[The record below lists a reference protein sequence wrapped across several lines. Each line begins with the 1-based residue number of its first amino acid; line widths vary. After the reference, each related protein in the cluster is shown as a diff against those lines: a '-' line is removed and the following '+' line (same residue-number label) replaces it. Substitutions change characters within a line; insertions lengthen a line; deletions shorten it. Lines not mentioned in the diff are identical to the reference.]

1 MTPDFAAYL
10 HGRGQ
15 GLVQYCRPP
24 NGYALGA
31 RGQAYRGVCP
41 ESLEAPFVA
50 AHADGMGLYERHRAV
65 KRAAKRLYRAE
76 ARARRIEHLL
86 VEKTQALISPK
97 TRPQSRLS
105 LALDLKQLTEKRS
118 RSSTRS
124 TAWRTITPPPSR
136 NTRTTAP
143 GTATRAARAG
153 LATLDQAAR

>member
-31 RGQAYRGVCP
+31 RGLAYRGVCP

-105 LALDLKQLTEKRS
+105 LALDLKQLTEKKVEIEHS
-118 RSSTRS
+118 LD
-124 TAWRTITPPPSR
+124 
-136 NTRTTAP
+136 
-143 GTATRAARAG
+143 G
-153 LATLDQAAR
+153 LAHDHAAAEQEHQDYRARNGNPRR